1 MAKRKKRVRK
11 RKQQEKPDEGNTTGR
26 LQEGDSENLRREGAE
41 GHTRPNGRKH
51 NFPLLS
57 GINVVSAGR
66 ALESECLRS
75 RCGLWDVSSLTR
87 DQTLAACSG
96 SPQLS
101 PLARQGSPF
110 SLL

>member
-1 MAKRKKRVRK
+1 MAIRKKRVRK

-41 GHTRPNGRKH
+41 ALGRKH
-51 NFPLLS
+51 NFPLPR

-75 RCGLWDVSSLTR
+75 RCGLWDVSSPTR

-96 SPQLS
+96 STQLS